1 MNASSQNPRPKTQE
15 STLAAFEPR
24 RVTTGPK
31 PVGSETVA
39 VLARWLLGGLFLYM
53 GLNKALHPVEFLK
66 LVRQYEM
73 VTQPELLNSI
83 AALLPWFEAFCG
95 LLLLAG
101 VAVRGSALMLLGM
114 LVPFTLLVL
123 RRALAIHA
131 VQGTPFCAVEFDC
144 GCGAGEVLI
153 CTKLLENCALSFLSG
168 WLLTG
173 RGRKLCLRYGLRQ
186 SE

>member
-1 MNASSQNPRPKTQE
+1 MSTGRASSSRTVFE
-15 STLAAFEPR
+15 TL
-24 RVTTGPK
+24 
-31 PVGSETVA
+31 A

-73 VTQPELLNSI
+73 VTNPVLLNSI
-83 AALLPWFEAFCG
+83 GALLPWFEAFCG

-114 LVPFTLLVL
+114 LVPFTLVVL
-123 RRALAIHA
+123 KRALAIHA
-131 VQGTPFCAVEFDC
+131 TQGTPFCAVEFDC
-144 GCGAGEVLI
+144 GCGAGSVLI
-153 CTKLLENCALSFLSG
+153 CSKLLENCALIFLAG

-173 RGRKLCLRYGLRQ
+173 CGQKLCARYGLMK
-186 SE
+186 SP